1 LFSPSS
7 FSLVSAGIGIEG
19 VRNRLNP
26 MLPTLWGA
34 NPMSES
40 AVQIRTLEESATIT
54 ELAALAEQIA
64 EAVGFSFTDAADP
77 AESEHLNADGVWEYH
92 FETDDRW
99 GFVAGRPD
107 EMVMTTYP
115 GWNTL
120 VIEPDHAAVFYAGT
134 LVGIISP
141 HAGRIGWYAPP
152 LGSGGYVPT
161 SADLEPAMLAAFR
174 AERDAVAPT
183 EWGSPQE
190 DYRRERFNEYHEQ
203 PNTYPP
209 EESPHDRD

>member
-1 LFSPSS
+1 
-7 FSLVSAGIGIEG
+7 
-19 VRNRLNP
+19 
-26 MLPTLWGA
+26 
-34 NPMSES
+34 MSES
-40 AVQIRTLEESATIT
+40 AVEIRTLTESPTIT
-54 ELAALAEQIA
+54 ELAALAGEIA
-64 EAVGFSFTDAADP
+64 EAVGFSFADATEP

-107 EMVMTTYP
+107 GMVTTTYP

-152 LGSGGYVPT
+152 LGSGGYVPA

-174 AERDAVAPT
+174 AERDALT
-183 EWGSPQE
+183 EQT
-190 DYRRERFNEYHEQ
+190 
-203 PNTYPP
+203 NTYPTTGGLG
-209 EESPHDRD
+209 S